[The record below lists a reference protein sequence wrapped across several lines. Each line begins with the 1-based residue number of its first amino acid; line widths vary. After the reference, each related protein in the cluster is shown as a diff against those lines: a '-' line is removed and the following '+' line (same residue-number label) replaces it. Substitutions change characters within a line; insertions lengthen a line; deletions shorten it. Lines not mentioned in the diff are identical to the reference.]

1 MRFQQH
7 LENPAAFC
15 QKVLSLSL
23 ESQGKLWADLAK
35 TGMFTCE
42 DIHNLQKL
50 VGYYKILNDSNYHD
64 VMMAEC
70 LKAYLKRS

>member
-1 MRFQQH
+1 MFLQYF
-7 LENPAAFC
+7 ENSAAFC
-15 QKVLSLSL
+15 QQVLSLSL
-23 ESQGKLWADLAK
+23 ESQGQLWADLVK

-64 VMMAEC
+64 TMMAEC
-70 LKAYLKRS
+70 LKTYLERL

>member
-1 MRFQQH
+1 MFLQY

-15 QKVLSLSL
+15 QKVLLLSL
-23 ESQGKLWADLAK
+23 ESQEKLWAELAK

-42 DIHNLQKL
+42 DIRNLQKL

-64 VMMAEC
+64 TMMAEC

>member
-1 MRFQQH
+1 MFLQH
-7 LENPAAFC
+7 LESPAAFC
-15 QKVLSLSL
+15 QKVLLLSL
-23 ESQGKLWADLAK
+23 EGQSKFWAELVK

-64 VMMAEC
+64 TMMAEC
-70 LKAYLKRS
+70 LKTYLERL